1 MAKEDKG
8 KKPVT
13 FVLCDG
19 SKTNSYGFRVDLAG
33 LDTERFRANPVMLY
47 RHDSSQVIGRW
58 ENLRIEDGKLM
69 ADAVFD
75 TEDEEAAK
83 IAGKVE
89 RGFLKG
95 CSMGI
100 RILDLHEIEGV
111 DVSTRSE
118 LIEGSVCPIPS
129 DAGAIVL
136 YDENRKVLTY
146 EEVRLSFNNQ
156 QKPTQM
162 AEKKESPTVEQ
173 QLEAKDQEIAQLKA
187 QIAQNKKEA
196 VGAYLDAAVASGKIT
211 ADEKENYQKLADSD
225 FETVKKII
233 DAKQPKASQSL
244 RELAVQSNTHA
255 DRADWTYLDWMKKD
269 SEGLARMKKENPSE
283 FARLQA
289 TLKH

>member
-111 DVSTRSE
+111 DVATRSE

-196 VGAYLDAAVASGKIT
+196 VGAYLDAAVASVKIT